1 MYQKYYKRLFDIF
14 LSSFLIIFF
23 TPLMILIFFIVW
35 LLIGFP
41 IFTQKRPGLHNK
53 IFTIYKFKTLL
64 GASKNISEKKRRNPL
79 GDFLR
84 KKGLDELPQ
93 LFNIFSNKMSFV
105 GPRPLLIKYLKFK
118 GFRNH
123 ERSKCKPGI
132 TGLAQIQSF
141 ENYNSKKRKSKWK
154 SQLNLDRKYYYKIS
168 LTLDIIILYKTFLK
182 FLKFNK
188 IDFYNETRLK
198 REHFEVKTLL

>member
-35 LLIGFP
+35 LAIGFP

-64 GASKNISEKKRRNPL
+64 GASKNIPKKKRRNQL

-84 KKGLDELPQ
+84 KTGLDELPQ

-132 TGLAQIQSF
+132 TGLAQIHSF
-141 ENYNSKKRKSKWK
+141 ENSNSKKRKSKWT
-154 SQLNLDRKYYYKIS
+154 SQLNLDSKYYYNIS
-168 LTLDIIILYKTFLK
+168 LNLDMIILYKTFLK

-188 IDFYNETRLK
+188 IDFHNETRLQSK
-198 REHFEVKTLL
+198 HFEQKTLL

>member
-35 LLIGFP
+35 LAIGFP

-132 TGLAQIQSF
+132 TGLAQIHSF
-141 ENYNSKKRKSKWK
+141 ENSYTINP
-154 SQLNLDRKYYYKIS
+154 QCP
-168 LTLDIIILYKTFLK
+168 TLDIKWPLSKKILSKNDSEALNINDHDKSNF
-182 FLKFNK
+182 FN
-188 IDFYNETRLK
+188 
-198 REHFEVKTLL
+198 

>member
-64 GASKNISEKKRRNPL
+64 GASKNISEKKKKKSIRR
-79 GDFLR
+79 F
-84 KKGLDELPQ
+84 
-93 LFNIFSNKMSFV
+93 
-105 GPRPLLIKYLKFK
+105 FK
-118 GFRNH
+118 
-123 ERSKCKPGI
+123 
-132 TGLAQIQSF
+132 
-141 ENYNSKKRKSKWK
+141 KKRF
-154 SQLNLDRKYYYKIS
+154 R
-168 LTLDIIILYKTFLK
+168 
-182 FLKFNK
+182 
-188 IDFYNETRLK
+188 
-198 REHFEVKTLL
+198 